1 MNHFD
6 RNYELQVSL
15 YQMIILILFNLG
27 GPLLVSDIILQ
38 SGLTEPDT
46 MKSLKPLIDVH
57 VLEIVHGDSLSLTSE
72 IKVNTAFTR

>member
-15 YQMIILILFNLG
+15 YQMIILILFNQG

-57 VLEIVHGDSLSLTSE
+57 VLETVRGDSLSLTCE

>member
-15 YQMIILILFNLG
+15 YQMIILILFNQG

-57 VLEIVHGDSLSLTSE
+57 VLETVLGDSLSLTSE